1 MGMNACGGCR
11 RHVRGDTCPFCGAA
25 AAPPEE
31 RIAPTPHRL
40 AWGARVATAAAAAAG
55 GAFAAYASGCA
66 VYGAPEGPVRPQD
79 ASGTLFD
86 DAALEIEDA
95 GVRDADAAS
104 NRVLCPL
111 LPTDAGIPDASAS
124 SDAGDAGSACL
135 DPALAGTLPTR
146 GEPTIHPGLCT
157 DLQRSGLFQACL
169 ATGATQTTCNV
180 FLKTAGNEA
189 CVECILGPT
198 ASTVNPARLAPP
210 ALISAGGSV
219 LLDIGACAAAVTGNR
234 CCGPRMADE
243 AYCRAAACGTC
254 EAADR
259 AACLDAARAPCGDA
273 VRAAAPCTTGLEIAR
288 ATWASACGVGGT
300 FESSY
305 ASLTKTLCGMP

>member
-31 RIAPTPHRL
+31 SLAPTPHRL

-66 VYGAPEGPVRPQD
+66 VYGAPEGPVRPED
-79 ASGTLFD
+79 ASGTLFG
-86 DAALEIEDA
+86 DAAQEVDDG
-95 GVRDADAAS
+95 GVRDADADAGS
-104 NRVLCPL
+104 NQVLCPPL
-111 LPTDAGIPDASAS
+111 ATDAGIADADASAS
-124 SDAGDAGSACL
+124 SDGGDAGSACL
-135 DPALAGTLPTR
+135 DPSLAGTLPTR

-169 ATGATQTTCNV
+169 ATGATQATCNV

-198 ASTVNPARLAPP
+198 TSTVNPAGLAPP
-210 ALISAGGSV
+210 
-219 LLDIGACAAAVTGNR
+219 
-234 CCGPRMADE
+234 
-243 AYCRAAACGTC
+243 
-254 EAADR
+254 
-259 AACLDAARAPCGDA
+259 
-273 VRAAAPCTTGLEIAR
+273 
-288 ATWASACGVGGT
+288 
-300 FESSY
+300 
-305 ASLTKTLCGMP
+305 